1 MNLLLCRDAIFQTD
15 CSPTIGRVR
24 IVRVIEAQTMVLHLN
39 HTNDHVERHTKK
51 NGNPVLG

>member
-1 MNLLLCRDAIFQTD
+1 MQYFKLTVLQRLAA
-15 CSPTIGRVR
+15 RVR
-24 IVRVIEAQTMVLHLN
+24 IVRVIEAQTTVLHLN